1 MSYEV
6 TKTEIGKK
14 VHFKN
19 PDPAFY
25 EALGEEGVKKLMYDF
40 YDRIYE
46 SEIANFFPQDHEEF
60 EKVKVKNTKFF
71 IQICGGPKVYED
83 EARGMELNQY
93 MVRLHDDFSI
103 YEKSRLEWLGC
114 MKEAL
119 ENVNI
124 DQKLKDDFWN
134 YVESFSKLTVNSLV
148 DGGKF
153 YANL

>member
-1 MSYEV
+1 
-6 TKTEIGKK
+6 
-14 VHFKN
+14 
-19 PDPAFY
+19 
-25 EALGEEGVKKLMYDF
+25 MYDF
-40 YDRIYE
+40 YDIIYE

-60 EKVKVKNTKFF
+60 EKVKQKNTKFF

-83 EARGMELNQY
+83 EARGMELNEY

-114 MKEAL
+114 MQQAL
-119 ENVNI
+119 
-124 DQKLKDDFWN
+124 QKVDIAQELKDDFWN

>member
-6 TKTEIGKK
+6 TKTVIGEKIN
-14 VHFKN
+14 FKN
-19 PDPAFY
+19 PNPAFY
-25 EALGEEGVKKLMYDF
+25 EALGEEGLRKLMYDF
-40 YDRIYE
+40 YDIIYE

-71 IQICGGPKVYED
+71 IQICGGPKVYEN
-83 EARGMELNQY
+83 EAKGMELNEY

-114 MKEAL
+114 MQQAL
-119 ENVNI
+119 
-124 DQKLKDDFWN
+124 QKVDIAQELKDDFWN

-148 DGGKF
+148 DDGKF